1 MTRIRAA
8 LLAAAA
14 PLALAACGEEE
25 VAVEQPVAETTTEA
39 DAGLETDVEFAAAPD
54 GAFAVESEG
63 DFDEYLTEPAG
74 RPAYLFGA
82 DIRAEGDTPPQL
94 ACGEE
99 CRTIW
104 PPVTVEPDQLQA
116 VEGVDASKLRVWP
129 DGPVENL
136 VTYDG
141 WPLYTFE
148 RDDPDAP
155 PYGHAQESY
164 GGQWLLMGVDAQGLP
179 AG

>member
-25 VAVEQPVAETTTEA
+25 AALEEPVVEVAADLGEA
-39 DAGLETDVEFAAAPD
+39 PE
-54 GAFAVESEG
+54 GAFGVESE
-63 DFDEYLTEPAG
+63 DDYDEYLLEPAG
-74 RPAYLFGA
+74 RPAYLFAA
-82 DIRAEGDTPPQL
+82 DTRAEGDQPPEL
-94 ACGEE
+94 ACADE

-116 VEGVDASKLRVWP
+116 AEGVDASKLRVWP

-141 WPLYTFE
+141 WPLYTYE

-155 PYGHAQESY
+155 PYGHAKESY
-164 GGQWLLMGVDAQGLP
+164 GGQWLLMGVDAQPLP
-179 AG
+179 SG